1 LRLKIWGY
9 KFVPKVE
16 IVVVIDHQANI
27 LVRFHVTA
35 DDLVS
40 SNEPQE
46 LLSNQIF
53 CSVFEGMEATIVSPR
68 VGNVLAAS
76 CAESGSWMQLG
87 FGTVMNSP
95 DFRISFKRRIGISVF
110 INEIGYP
117 RCTEVFLTSLVTM
130 L

>member
-1 LRLKIWGY
+1 MDQLA
-9 KFVPKVE
+9 
-16 IVVVIDHQANI
+16 DI

-110 INEIGYP
+110 INEIGCP
-117 RCTEVFLTSLVTM
+117 LVAQRYS
-130 L
+130 